1 LFLWASIIQNTLG
14 IEMGID
20 MQNVSIPI
28 WGLLQYWIWLF
39 EPYNNEFGYFIP
51 FNIEVVP
58 QNDGNQN
65 GQFIPMGHF
74 ISNAINAGDSM

>member
-1 LFLWASIIQNTLG
+1 MVEFGELNASARLFLWASIIQNTLG

-39 EPYNNEFGYFIP
+39 EPYNNSKKDLLGE
-51 FNIEVVP
+51 
-58 QNDGNQN
+58 
-65 GQFIPMGHF
+65 
-74 ISNAINAGDSM
+74 SK